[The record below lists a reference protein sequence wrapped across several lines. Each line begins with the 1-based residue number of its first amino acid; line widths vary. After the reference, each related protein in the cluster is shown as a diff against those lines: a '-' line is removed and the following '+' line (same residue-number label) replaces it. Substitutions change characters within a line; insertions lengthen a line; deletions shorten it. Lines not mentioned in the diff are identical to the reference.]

1 MHWMHWVVMGL
12 PVAAITLAFL
22 KTVHAFEEMR
32 ERAEAAEEALEDIL
46 VAQASNHHRR
56 KLDVP
61 DIEGRRPT
69 ATEAQ
74 GRQCTEVPVAATG
87 SG

>member
-32 ERAEAAEEALEDIL
+32 ERAEAAEESLEDIL
-46 VAQASNHHRR
+46 VAQASIHHRR
-56 KLDVP
+56 KFNVP
-61 DIEGRRPT
+61 DHQGRQPT
-69 ATEAQ
+69 ATKAQ
-74 GRQCTEVPVAATG
+74 GRQHTEVPVAELG
-87 SG
+87 GG

>member
-1 MHWMHWVVMGL
+1 MSWMHWVVMGL
-12 PVAAITLAFL
+12 PVAAITFAFF

-46 VAQASNHHRR
+46 VAQASIHHRK
-56 KLDVP
+56 KLNVHDH
-61 DIEGRRPT
+61 EGRRPT

-74 GRQCTEVPVAATG
+74 GREHAQVPVAATRG
-87 SG
+87 G